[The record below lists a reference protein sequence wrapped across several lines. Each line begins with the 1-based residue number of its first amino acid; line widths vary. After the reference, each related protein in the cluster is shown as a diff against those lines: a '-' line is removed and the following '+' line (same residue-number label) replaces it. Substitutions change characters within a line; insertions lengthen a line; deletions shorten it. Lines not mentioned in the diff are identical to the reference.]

1 VSEVLLSEEEE
12 KELYVIL
19 KPMEGGLTEPL
30 DGLLRRV
37 EHSLFGRLTVEEIE
51 NLASRFPTGR

>member
-1 VSEVLLSEEEE
+1 MSGVLLTEEDE

-19 KPMEGGLTEPL
+19 KPMEGGLTEAL
-30 DGLLRRV
+30 DSLLRRV